1 MLITTILSVRND
13 SSSGGS
19 NGKKDM
25 MQDWEEVGADMIQM
39 KKLKKKSKKPM
50 KIKQFN
56 RHHQCGR
63 LLQTTLK
70 MTDTKIR

>member
-1 MLITTILSVRND
+1 
-13 SSSGGS
+13 
-19 NGKKDM
+19 M

-39 KKLKKKSKKPM
+39 KKLKKKSKTPM